1 MNYSLLS
8 RSVYLTLFLFIGS
21 FCSFAQVEDPGL
33 LTLERIYASNEFRSQ
48 GLPQV
53 RWIDGGEAYT
63 TLERSTE
70 IKGGRDIVRH
80 KTKTGEKEIMVS
92 ASSLIPKGKTKPL
105 SINNYIWSPNRK
117 YLMIYTN
124 TKRVWRQNTKGDYW
138 VLKLSSGKLEQL
150 GADAPESSLMFC
162 KFSPDSKK
170 VAYVSLHNIYSENLE
185 TGEISKLTKDGSV
198 TTINGTFDWVYEE
211 EFGCRDG
218 FRWSPDSKNIA
229 FWQLDAT
236 GIRDFYMINN
246 TDSLY
251 PFVIPIQ
258 YPKVGKS
265 NSAAKIGI
273 VPAMGGK
280 INWMKIDGDPRN
292 NYLPRM
298 EWAASSEE
306 ILIHQLNRLQNTC
319 KLLLANKDTGIT
331 KTILVEKDDAWLDV
345 VDDLKWMDEGK
356 KFTWVSE
363 RKGWRQVYLVSRDGE
378 NLQPLTPGEYD
389 VINILNINE
398 KSNYLYFIAS
408 PDNATQRYLYRVKMD
423 GKGKAERLSP
433 ADQSGTH
440 SYNIS
445 PDPKWAFHTFSNSN
459 TPPVINLIT
468 LPKHKVER
476 YLVDNKSFAK
486 EISKL
491 KQLPIEF
498 IKINIGDGVE
508 MDAWMMKPYNFD
520 KNKKYPVV
528 YNLYSEPAATTVN
541 DRWGTGGLYNLM
553 LAQKGYIVISIDNRG
568 TPAPKGRE
576 WRKCIYKKIGILSS
590 YDQAQAAKEINK
602 WPFVDK
608 NRIGVYGWSGG
619 GSITLNMLFRY
630 PEIYH
635 TGMSIAP
642 VPLQLLYDNVYQER
656 YMGSPVDDYD
666 TYIEGSP
673 ITYAKNLKGNLLLIH
688 GTGDDN
694 VHYQGSELLI
704 NELIKHNK
712 YFSMFAYPNRSHGIY
727 EGEGTTMHLR
737 QMLTIYLMKHLPAG
751 GR

>member
-1 MNYSLLS
+1 MFLLS
-8 RSVYLTLFLFIGS
+8 TLIAISLIS
-21 FCSFAQVEDPGL
+21 KAQVNDPGL
-33 LTLERIYASNEFRSQ
+33 LTLERIYASNEFRTQ

-63 TLERSTE
+63 TLERSPAVW
-70 IKGGRDIVRH
+70 GGMDIVRYD
-80 KTKTGEKEIMVS
+80 TKSGEKEIILT
-92 ASSLIPKGKTKPL
+92 SSLLIPEGETRPL
-105 SINNYIWSPNRK
+105 SISNYIWSSDRN
-117 YLMIYTN
+117 YLMIFTN
-124 TKRVWRQNTKGDYW
+124 TKRVWRRNTKGDYW
-138 VLKLSSGKLEQL
+138 FLNLSSGELKKL
-150 GADAPESSLMFC
+150 GGKAPVSSLMFC

-170 VAYVSLHNIYSENLE
+170 AGYVSEHNIYVENLE
-185 TGEISKLTKDGSV
+185 SGKIVALTNDGSV

-251 PFVIPIQ
+251 PFIIPVQ

-265 NSAAKIGI
+265 NSAARIG
-273 VPAMGGK
+273 VVSVTGGN

-306 ILIHQLNRLQNTC
+306 LLIHQLNRLQNTIT
-319 KLLLANKDTGIT
+319 LLLANKDTGVT
-331 KTILVEKDDAWLDV
+331 KTILIEKDEAWIDV
-345 VDDLKWMDEGK
+345 VDDLKWMDDGK
-356 KFTWVSE
+356 SFTWVSE
-363 RKGWRQVYLVSRDGE
+363 REGWRQVYLVSRDGK

-445 PDPKWAFHTFSNSN
+445 PDPKWAFHTFSNAN

-468 LPKHKVER
+468 LPNHKVER
-476 YLVDNKSFAK
+476 YLVNNKSYAEK
-486 EISKL
+486 ISRL

-498 IKINIGDGVE
+498 LRIDIGDGIE
-508 MDAWMMKPYNFD
+508 LDAWMMKPYNFD

-528 YNLYSEPAATTVN
+528 YNLYSEPASTTVN

-568 TPAPKGRE
+568 TPAPRGRE
-576 WRKCIYKKIGILSS
+576 WRKCIYKKVGILSS
-590 YDQAQAAKEINK
+590 AEQAKAAMEINK

-619 GSITLNMLFRY
+619 GSITLNMLFRH

-673 ITYAKNLKGNLLLIH
+673 ITYAKNLKGNLLLVH

-704 NELIKHNK
+704 NELVKHNK
-712 YFSMFAYPNRSHGIY
+712 YFTMFAYPNRSHGIY
-727 EGEGTTMHLR
+727 EGPGTTMHLR
-737 QMLTIYLMKHLPAG
+737 QMLTRYLMENLPPG
-751 GR
+751 GN

>member
-1 MNYSLLS
+1 MKNIYKS
-8 RSVYLTLFLFIGS
+8 I
-21 FCSFAQVEDPGL
+21 FCVTIIIVCSYVNTTFGQEPGL
-33 LTLERIYASNEFRSQ
+33 LTLDRIYNSDEFRQQ

-53 RWIDGGEAYT
+53 RWIEGGDAYT
-63 TLERSTE
+63 TLERSPAVWGGMDI
-70 IKGGRDIVRH
+70 IKYD
-80 KTKTGEKEIMVS
+80 TKTGEKEIMLT
-92 ASSLIPKGKTKPL
+92 SSLLIPEGESKPL
-105 SINNYIWSPNRK
+105 SISNYIWSADGN
-117 YLMIYTN
+117 YLMIFTN
-124 TKRVWRQNTKGDYW
+124 TKRVWRRNTKGDYW
-138 VLKLSSGKLEQL
+138 VLNLVSGKLKKL
-150 GADAPESSLMFC
+150 GDFAGESTLMFA

-170 VAYVSLHNIYSENLE
+170 VGYVCLHNIYTEDLE
-185 TGEISKLTKDGSV
+185 TDKIIALTEDGSE

-251 PFVIPIQ
+251 PFIIPVQ

-265 NSAAKIGI
+265 NSAARIG
-273 VPAMGGK
+273 VVSAAGGN
-280 INWMKIDGDPRN
+280 ISWMKTEGDPRN

-298 EWAASSEE
+298 EWASSSEE
-306 ILIHQLNRLQNTC
+306 LLIHQMNRLQNTI
-319 KLLLANKDTGIT
+319 KLLLANKDTGKT
-331 KTILVEKDDAWLDV
+331 KTILIEKDEAWLNV
-345 VDDLKWMDEGK
+345 VDDLKWMENGK

-363 RKGWRQVYLVSRDGE
+363 REGWRQVYLVNRDGKD
-378 NLQPLTPGEYD
+378 LQPLTPGEYD

-408 PDNATQRYLYRVKMD
+408 PYNATQRYLYRVKMD

-433 ADQSGTH
+433 ENQSGTH

-476 YLVDNKSFAK
+476 YLVDNKSYSQK
-486 EISKL
+486 ISSL

-498 IKINIGDGVE
+498 LRINIEDGVE
-508 MDAWMMKPYNFD
+508 LDAWMMKPYNFD
-520 KNKKYPVV
+520 KYKKYPVV

-553 LAQKGYIVISIDNRG
+553 LAQKGYIIISIDNRG
-568 TPAPKGRE
+568 TPAPRGRE
-576 WRKCIYKKIGILSS
+576 WRKCIYKKVGILSS
-590 YDQAQAAKEINK
+590 ADQAKAAIEINK

-619 GSITLNMLFRY
+619 GSITLNMLFRH
-630 PEIYH
+630 PDIYH

-673 ITYAKNLKGNLLLIH
+673 ITYAKNLKGNLLLVH

-704 NELIKHNK
+704 NELVKHNK
-712 YFSMFAYPNRSHGIY
+712 YFTMFAYPNRSHGIY
-727 EGEGTTMHLR
+727 EGQGTTMHLR
-737 QMLTIYLMKHLPAG
+737 QMLTRYLMENLSVG